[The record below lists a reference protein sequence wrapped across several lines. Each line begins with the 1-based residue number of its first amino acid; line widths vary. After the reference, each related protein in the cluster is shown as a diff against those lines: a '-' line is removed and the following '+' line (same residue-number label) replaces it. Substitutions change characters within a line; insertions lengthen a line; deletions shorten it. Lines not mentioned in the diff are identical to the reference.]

1 MRPHFALAFVLS
13 LSAASSGSAQE
24 GTREWVAGE
33 ESEALEALRL
43 AEHRLFGRPSTTPS
57 NLSDAGT
64 EVIFGAPES
73 LTSEISAPPRSD
85 ASGAA
90 VPWLENIELPDM
102 PIQWRA
108 PVIRYLEYFRQT
120 RRGRALMNAWL
131 RRSTR
136 YGAMIRDTLRE
147 AQLPEDLRC
156 VAMAESGFDPT
167 VRSHR
172 GAVGMWQFV
181 ERTGREYDLNVTRWV
196 DERMDPVESTGAA
209 ARFLGDLY
217 RRLGRWELAL
227 AAYNMGYPALVRSI
241 RKYNTNDYWTLASLE
256 AGLPFETTIYVAKIM
271 ACSVVMRNPARFG
284 FDTDGDQPLTV
295 EDFRVGGGVNLG
307 QLARAAGVSTELIR
321 TLNPHLRRG
330 RTPPRGSTTI
340 HIPAGQSEVFA
351 RAWGRLRARDAV
363 TRPYV
368 VRFGETVSGIARR
381 FGMSAR
387 ALRELNGIESRERI
401 AGVTLLVSARPP
413 RDEESEEPP
422 VVVVPPRS
430 FQYED
435 RVRVFYRTL
444 GHDTATEIARF
455 FGVSIGDLRQWNGLD
470 ADATLHSR
478 MMLQVFVPEAFDLDT
493 ALVFREDAVR
503 IVALGSEE
511 FFNDH
516 EARRGRVR
524 FVHVVREGDTVRGLA
539 RRYGLSSGSV
549 ARINRFGR
557 RSDLEVGQRVV
568 IYADPSRAPASATP
582 VSLESAEA
590 EPSSDT
596 EAAEAETQPAA
607 EEPDSSP
614 VTETAPEVEAED
626 EADSAP
632 IPATETEMET
642 APVTTTPEPAAPPE
656 TMDGSENVA
665 PAAGDGQSDEDPG
678 DGVSPSA
685 DASNTEAE

>member
-1 MRPHFALAFVLS
+1 MRPPFILAFVLS
-13 LSAASSGSAQE
+13 FSATLRVSAQPE
-24 GTREWVAGE
+24 EQLGLIGE
-33 ESEALEALRL
+33 ESAALETLRQ
-43 AEHRLFGRPSTTPS
+43 AELTLFGRSATPS
-57 NLSDAGT
+57 SLSEAGT
-64 EVIFGAPES
+64 EVLLGPPAS
-73 LTSEISAPPRSD
+73 LTSEIGPSPRD
-85 ASGAA
+85 DGGGP

-108 PVIRYLEYFRQT
+108 PVIRYLEYFRQS
-120 RRGRALMNAWL
+120 RRGRSLMNGWL

-136 YGAMIRDTLRE
+136 YGAMIQDTLRE

-172 GAVGMWQFV
+172 GAAGMWQFV

-271 ACSVVMRNPARFG
+271 ACSVVMRNPERFG
-284 FDTDGDQPLTV
+284 FETDGDEPLHV
-295 EDFRVGGGVNLG
+295 EDFQVGGGVNLR
-307 QLARAAGVSTELIR
+307 QLARAAGVSGDLIR

-330 RTPPRGSTTI
+330 RTPPNGNTTI

-387 ALRELNGIESRERI
+387 ALRELNGIERRERL

-413 RDEESEEPP
+413 REAEEEEVPNI
-422 VVVVPPRS
+422 VVVPPRS

-444 GHDTATEIARF
+444 GHDTASEIARF
-455 FGVSIGDLRQWNGLD
+455 FAVSPGDLRQW
-470 ADATLHSR
+470 
-478 MMLQVFVPEAFDLDT
+478 
-493 ALVFREDAVR
+493 
-503 IVALGSEE
+503 
-511 FFNDH
+511 
-516 EARRGRVR
+516 
-524 FVHVVREGDTVRGLA
+524 
-539 RRYGLSSGSV
+539 
-549 ARINRFGR
+549 
-557 RSDLEVGQRVV
+557 
-568 IYADPSRAPASATP
+568 
-582 VSLESAEA
+582 
-590 EPSSDT
+590 
-596 EAAEAETQPAA
+596 
-607 EEPDSSP
+607 
-614 VTETAPEVEAED
+614 
-626 EADSAP
+626 
-632 IPATETEMET
+632 
-642 APVTTTPEPAAPPE
+642 
-656 TMDGSENVA
+656 
-665 PAAGDGQSDEDPG
+665 
-678 DGVSPSA
+678 
-685 DASNTEAE
+685 

>member
-13 LSAASSGSAQE
+13 LSAASSGSAQQDE
-24 GTREWVAGE
+24 QVWVAGE
-33 ESEALEALRL
+33 ESAALEALRD
-43 AEHRLFGRPSTTPS
+43 AERSLFGRPTATPS
-57 NLSDAGT
+57 DLSEAGT
-64 EVIFGAPES
+64 EVVFGAPES
-73 LTSEISAPPRSD
+73 LTSEIRPSPRTD
-85 ASGAA
+85 AAGAA

-108 PVIRYLEYFRQT
+108 PVIRYLEYFRQS
-120 RRGRALMNAWL
+120 RRGRSLMNAWL

-196 DERMDPVESTGAA
+196 DERMDPVESTSAA

-284 FDTDGDQPLTV
+284 FDTDGDEPLTV
-295 EDFRVGGGVNLG
+295 EDFQVGGGVNLG
-307 QLARAAGVSTELIR
+307 QLARAAGVSADLIR

-330 RTPPRGSTTI
+330 RTPPRGNTSI

-351 RAWGRLRARDAV
+351 RAWGRLRARDSV

-422 VVVVPPRS
+422 VVVTPPRS
-430 FQYED
+430 FQYEG

-455 FGVSIGDLRQWNGLD
+455 FGVSPDDLRRWNGLD
-470 ADATLHSR
+470 EDATLHSR
-478 MMLQVFVPEAFDLDT
+478 MMLQLFVPEAFDLDT

-511 FFNDH
+511 FFDDH

-524 FVHVVREGDTVRGLA
+524 FVHIVREGDTVRGLA

-557 RSDLEVGQRVV
+557 RSDLEVGQRVI
-568 IYADPSRAPASATP
+568 IYADPSRAPSSAT
-582 VSLESAEA
+582 AEA
-590 EPSSDT
+590 IESSEPETPAGETPAAEAPAAETPAPNAPPETQTEPETEASGEAAPET
-596 EAAEAETQPAA
+596 EAAEQEQ
-607 EEPDSSP
+607 
-614 VTETAPEVEAED
+614 EAESD
-626 EADSAP
+626 AEP
-632 IPATETEMET
+632 ETEPET
-642 APVTTTPEPAAPPE
+642 EPAALE
-656 TMDGSENVA
+656 A
-665 PAAGDGQSDEDPG
+665 PAETTETIDPTN
-678 DGVSPSA
+678 DDPSPTSA
-685 DASNTEAE
+685 DTESESE